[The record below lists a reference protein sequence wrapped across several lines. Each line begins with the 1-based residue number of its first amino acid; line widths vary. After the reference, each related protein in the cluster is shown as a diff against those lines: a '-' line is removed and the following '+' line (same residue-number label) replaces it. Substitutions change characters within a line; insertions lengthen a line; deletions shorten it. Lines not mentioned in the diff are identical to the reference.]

1 MPYAPNLERLVMP
14 SVDRIVATVKDLPH
28 RRA

>member
-14 SVDRIVATVKDLPH
+14 SVDRILEVVTQLVES
-28 RRA
+28 